1 MRVTRAREAA
11 HFTPAEGAT
20 RPPNEKSAGE
30 QRKNRGAETENAQLF
45 DRRGAAGAKAAEHGE
60 SPRADAKKKR
70 ASGGGIAKDF
80 VTLSRKR
87 DTPPSGADFRLHS
100 SDRLPQCDETL
111 PPRLS
116 P

>member
-1 MRVTRAREAA
+1 MRDTRTRGTA

-30 QRKNRGAETENAQLF
+30 RRKNRGAETENAQLF

-60 SPRADAKKKR
+60 SPRADAKKR

-80 VTLSRKR
+80 VTLPRKR
-87 DTPPSGADFRLHS
+87 DTPPSGADFRPHRL
-100 SDRLPQCDETL
+100 DRPPQCDEKT